1 MAAASQ
7 VSKKT
12 TGDEGLRP
20 GSPSTPWLLLLP
32 GLLWLAVFFIIPL
45 VQTGLKS
52 LDDGGLSNY
61 SKVFSDNGE
70 VVVRT
75 FIYAFVVTVAAVL
88 IGYPLAYFIAMR
100 SKRWKPVLLAAV
112 VLPFFV
118 TYLIRTLAWKIL
130 LFSEGPVAGI
140 LRSLGLLS
148 KNGEILNTTP
158 AVLGALLYNF
168 LPFMVLPIYVSLDKI
183 DRRLL
188 EAAPDLY
195 ADKRTTFRKVTLPLS
210 MPGVF
215 AGSLLTFIPV
225 CGDFINAELLG
236 SDRQRMLGNIFEKNF
251 LKESLRPEMSAMSF
265 VLMLLILAGVLLYAK
280 VLGTD
285 ELG

>member
-1 MAAASQ
+1 MAA
-7 VSKKT
+7 T
-12 TGDEGLRP
+12 TAKPTQGDDGLRP
-20 GSPSTPWLLLLP
+20 ASASTPWLLLLP
-32 GLLWLAVFFIIPL
+32 GLVWLTLFFIIPL

-70 VVVRT
+70 VIIRT
-75 FIYAFVVTVAAVL
+75 FIYALVVTVAAAL

-100 SKRWKPVLLAAV
+100 SGRWKPVLLAAV

-130 LFSEGPVAGI
+130 LYSDGPVAGI

-168 LPFMVLPIYVSLDKI
+168 LPFMVLPIFVSLDKI

-195 ADKRTTFRKVTLPLS
+195 ANGPTTFRKVTLPLS
-210 MPGVF
+210 LPGVF
-215 AGSLLTFIPV
+215 AGSLLTFIPI

-236 SDRQRMLGNIFEKNF
+236 SDKQRMIGNIFEKNF
-251 LKESLRPEMSAMSF
+251 LKESLRPEMSALSF
-265 VLMLLILAGVLLYAK
+265 VLMLLILGGVLLYANI
-280 VLGTD
+280 LGTE